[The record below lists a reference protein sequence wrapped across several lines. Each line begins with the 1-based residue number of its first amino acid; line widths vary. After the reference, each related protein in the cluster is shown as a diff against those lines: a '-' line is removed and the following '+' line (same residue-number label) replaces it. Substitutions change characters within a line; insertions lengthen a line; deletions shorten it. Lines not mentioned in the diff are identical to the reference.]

1 MLTVGSLFTGVG
13 GADLGLEWAGFNIA
27 WQCELDKWK
36 RQVLKAHW
44 PDIPVYEDITK
55 LHDPEPVDVLI
66 GGFPCIDLSVA
77 GKRKGFTGEKSV
89 LAFEFLRL
97 AESIR
102 PRWIIMENVPG
113 LLSSSR
119 GRDFA
124 RLIDEMVSCGYGVGW
139 RVLDAQFFG
148 TAQRRRRTFIVARAV
163 ESGID
168 TRDASFLALSALVE
182 SGGGD
187 TTPCLTTEQI
197 SAAGIGGSPPNSSGA
212 RRVVVP
218 IQNTVIGRSDKAG
231 PGGRGHGDVD
241 GVMFTLDRSGPH
253 AVAVIPIQDGRA
265 MNKKQNG
272 MGVGAE
278 GDPSYTLDR
287 TGAQSV
293 AVYRKSA
300 RAQSKDGYETWV
312 DDGVS
317 NTLNRFDIGDVRS
330 TQIVVEDS
338 VVRRLTPVEDE
349 RLMGWPDSW
358 TAPPGVDAPDNK
370 RYAACGDGIAA
381 PVAYW
386 IGSRIK
392 TIEESNGDNR

>member
-1 MLTVGSLFTGVG
+1 MKVGSTFTGVG
-13 GADLGLEWAGFNIA
+13 GADIGLEWAGFDIA

-44 PDIPVYEDITK
+44 PNIPVYEDITK

-66 GGFPCIDLSVA
+66 GGFPCQDLSVA
-77 GKRKGFTGEKSV
+77 GQRKGFTGERSV

-102 PRWIIMENVPG
+102 PRWIVLENVPG

-124 RLIDEMVSCGYGVGW
+124 RLVDEMVACGYGVGW
-139 RVLDAQFFG
+139 RVLDSQFFG
-148 TAQRRRRTFIVARAV
+148 TAQRRRRTFLVARAI
-163 ESGID
+163 EAGID
-168 TRDASFLALSALVE
+168 TRDAGFLALSALVE
-182 SGGGD
+182 SGEGD
-187 TTPCLTTEQI
+187 TTPCLTPEQV
-197 SAAGIGGSPPNSSGA
+197 AALGVRGSLEGGGGA
-212 RRVVVP
+212 RRVVIP
-218 IQNTVIGRSDKAG
+218 IQNTVIGRSDNAG
-231 PGGRGHGDVD
+231 PNGRGHGDVD

-253 AVAVIPIQDGRA
+253 AIAAIPIQDGRG
-265 MNKKQNG
+265 MDKKQNG
-272 MGVGAE
+272 FGVGAE

-300 RAQSKDGYETWV
+300 RARSSDGYETWV
-312 DDGVS
+312 EDEVS
-317 NTLNRFDIGDVRS
+317 NTLNRFDVGDVRS

-338 VVRRLTPVEDE
+338 VVRRLTPVETE
-349 RLMGWPDSW
+349 RLQGWPDHW

-381 PVAYW
+381 PVMYW
-386 IGSRIK
+386 IGKRIK
-392 TIEESNGDNR
+392 MIEQEIS